1 MTPIRAQKVRAKS
14 FREYLLDLQNQE
26 GPVADAE
33 VSDFVYASNGR
44 TVPPDAL
51 VVPEYGPYDPVE
63 KLHRIED
70 ILKAYAD
77 ELGWEHIELV
87 EEE

>member
-1 MTPIRAQKVRAKS
+1 MTPIRARNVRAKS

-33 VSDFVYASNGR
+33 VSDFVYDSNGKS
-44 TVPPDAL
+44 VPPDAL
-51 VVPEYGPYDPVE
+51 VVPEYGPYGPV
-63 KLHRIED
+63 KNLARIEA
-70 ILKAYAD
+70 ILRAYAD
-77 ELGWEHIELV
+77 ERGWDHIELV